1 MLGIR
6 LPMIDCL
13 FWVHDS
19 SRRVHLPGASVHK
32 FFRAIPDTRLVSLL
46 SSSDVALKFRSEAAR
61 IGEGAMHITRRA
73 DVGLFELLWRTIVPL
88 LIVGIALGVLVSV
101 FS

>member
-1 MLGIR
+1 MGE
-6 LPMIDCL
+6 
-13 FWVHDS
+13 DS
-19 SRRVHLPGASVHK
+19 
-32 FFRAIPDTRLVSLL
+32 
-46 SSSDVALKFRSEAAR
+46 
-61 IGEGAMHITRRA
+61 MHITRRA